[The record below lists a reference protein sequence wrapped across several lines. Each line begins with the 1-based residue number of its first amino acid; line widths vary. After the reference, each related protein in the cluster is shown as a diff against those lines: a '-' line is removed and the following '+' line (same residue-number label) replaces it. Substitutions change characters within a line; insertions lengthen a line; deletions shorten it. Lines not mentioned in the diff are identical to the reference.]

1 MQLWFSIFSFMKKW
15 KHEGFMRIFF
25 CVSNSCITVHPT
37 FHYLSLLWIYLFET
51 ICQKILKVP
60 TMQQTLSWVAFI
72 TTMNFWDLM
81 PDKFLNL
88 KIRKVM
94 PRPFIGPK
102 KLDLIKTLIVWEY
115 LGTLNY
121 QWVNTARIWIQKFVF
136 DQHYPLEWKFLV
148 GNRQKIEQLYLLVHE
163 PLLLDSPVQIK
174 LWKSSKLIF
183 FWKLF

>member
-1 MQLWFSIFSFMKKW
+1 MQLWFSIYSFMKKW

-102 KLDLIKTLIVWEY
+102 KLDLIKTFWIWFRNQTLVLLEIQNYSLRIFRY
-115 LGTLNY
+115 LELPMFN
-121 QWVNTARIWIQKFVF
+121 IS
-136 DQHYPLEWKFLV
+136 FL
-148 GNRQKIEQLYLLVHE
+148 
-163 PLLLDSPVQIK
+163 
-174 LWKSSKLIF
+174 F
-183 FWKLF
+183 F

>member
-1 MQLWFSIFSFMKKW
+1 MQLWFSIYSFMKKW

-60 TMQQTLSWVAFI
+60 TMQQTLSWVVFI

-102 KLDLIKTLIVWEY
+102 KLDLIKTFWMSQKPNFSSTWNPKLFWGEQNS
-115 LGTLNY
+115 LGIFRY
-121 QWVNTARIWIQKFVF
+121 QWVNNIS
-136 DQHYPLEWKFLV
+136 FL
-148 GNRQKIEQLYLLVHE
+148 
-163 PLLLDSPVQIK
+163 
-174 LWKSSKLIF
+174 F
-183 FWKLF
+183 F